1 MITIT
6 AKYVHLLREVVGKFS
21 IQLRLEDGTTVGQLL
36 DQQIARYGYAFK
48 RWAVVTYPDREKP
61 VFNIQ
66 VNGRGVNYPPICP
79 EGLNTVLNQNDEVV
93 FGLMPFG
100 GGSG

>member
-1 MITIT
+1 MVTIT

-21 IQLRLEDGTTVGQLL
+21 TQLKLEEGTTVSQLL
-36 DQQIARYGYAFK
+36 DQHIAKYGYDFK
-48 RWAVVTYPDREKP
+48 RWVVVHYPDREKP

-66 VNGRGVNYPPICP
+66 VNGKGVNYAPICP
-79 EGLNTVLNQNDEVV
+79 EGLDTVLQESDEVV

-100 GGSG
+100 GGS